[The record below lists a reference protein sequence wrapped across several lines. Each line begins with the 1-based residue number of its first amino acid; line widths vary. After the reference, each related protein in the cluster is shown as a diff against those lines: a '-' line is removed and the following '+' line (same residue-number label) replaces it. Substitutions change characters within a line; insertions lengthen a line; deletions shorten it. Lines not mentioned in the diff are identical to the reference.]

1 MQKRVVL
8 AYSGGLDTSVAIRWL
23 AEQGYEVIA
32 ATVDVWEQK
41 KLDAIAQKAL
51 QVGAKDAYVI
61 DAKQEFCEEFLLPAI
76 AANALYQGRYPL
88 ATALARPLIAKHLCR
103 IADETGAEAIS
114 HGCTGKGNDQVR
126 FDVAI
131 ETLRPGTRVIAPAR
145 EWGLTR
151 EEEIAYAQQ
160 HGIPVEAT
168 VKSPFSVDANLW
180 GRSVEGGVLE
190 DPWQAPPE
198 ECYAWTKSPAL
209 ASSEELVVS
218 FESGVPV
225 ALGGE
230 QLPLPQLIAQA
241 AQVAGSAGVG
251 RIDLLEDRLVGI
263 KSREIYEA
271 PAAVALIGAH
281 QEVEFLT
288 LPRELL
294 QHKTSVEQAFAQ
306 VVYNGQWFSPLR
318 AALFAYLQETQKAVT
333 GEVRLLLEKGRAVAT
348 GRRSPQAVY
357 DQSLATYSAGDTFD
371 HSAAVGFITIYG
383 MQSQA
388 YAKAQSKAKAAA
400 HAG

>member
-1 MQKRVVL
+1 MAKRVVL

-23 AEQGYEVIA
+23 ADQGYEVVT
-32 ATVDVWEQK
+32 ATVDVGEAK
-41 KLDAIAQKAL
+41 DLEAVAQKAMR
-51 QVGAKDAYVI
+51 VGAKDAYVI
-61 DAKQEFCEEFLLPAI
+61 DAKEEFCSEFLVPAI

-88 ATALARPLIAKHLCR
+88 ATALARPLIARHLCR
-103 IADETGAEAIS
+103 IADETMAEAIS

-151 EEEIAYAQQ
+151 EEEIAYAQE
-160 HGIPVEAT
+160 HGIPVSAT

-198 ECYAWTKSPAL
+198 ECYVWTKSPAE
-209 ASSEELVVS
+209 AIAQEMVVS
-218 FESGVPV
+218 FAEGVPIS
-225 ALGGE
+225 LSGE
-230 QLPLPQLIAQA
+230 ELPLPFLIAKA
-241 AQVAGSAGVG
+241 AEVAGASGVG

-271 PAAVALIGAH
+271 PAAVALIAAH
-281 QEVEFLT
+281 REVEFLT

-294 QHKTSVEQAFAQ
+294 QHKVGVEQAFAQ
-306 VVYNGQWFSPLR
+306 VVYNGQWFTPLR
-318 AALFAYLQETQKAVT
+318 AALSAYLSETQKAVT
-333 GEVRLLLEKGRAVAT
+333 GDVRLALAHGQAVTT

-357 DQSLATYSAGDTFD
+357 DQSLATYSEGDRFD

-388 YAKAQSKAKAAA
+388 YARAQAKAKA
-400 HAG
+400 HAR